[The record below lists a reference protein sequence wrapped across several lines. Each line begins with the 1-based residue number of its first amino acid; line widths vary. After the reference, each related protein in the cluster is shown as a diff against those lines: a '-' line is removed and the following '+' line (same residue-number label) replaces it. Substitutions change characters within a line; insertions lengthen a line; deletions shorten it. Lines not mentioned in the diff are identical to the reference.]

1 MAATEALTHPTTATS
16 AVRDVLE
23 ASLQKMTAK
32 ASQKTED
39 WSRDLEAVAASG
51 GATRQAGLR
60 GAKAGLQGKN
70 PVWAAIKGAWAG
82 ASVKLRLAAV
92 LLLVLLLLLAPV
104 PTLLLL
110 LGLLIA
116 ALVKAI
122 RAAT

>member
-1 MAATEALTHPTTATS
+1 MAATDVLPTTPSS
-16 AVRDVLE
+16 ALRDVLE
-23 ASLQKMTAK
+23 ATLHKVTSK

-39 WSRDLEAVAASG
+39 WSRDLESVATSG

-60 GAKAGLQGKN
+60 GAKAELQGKN
-70 PVWAAIKGAWAG
+70 PVWGAVKGAWAG

-110 LGLLIA
+110 LGLLVA

-122 RAAT
+122 RAATG

>member
-1 MAATEALTHPTTATS
+1 VAATDALPTTPAS

-23 ASLQKMTAK
+23 ATLHKMTAK

-51 GATRQAGLR
+51 GAKAQAGLR
-60 GAKAGLQGKN
+60 GAKAELQGKN
-70 PVWAAIKGAWAG
+70 PVWAAVKGAWNG
-82 ASVKLRLAAV
+82 ASVKLKLAAV